1 MRNCLFLISLAL
13 SSAACTQSPAFTEVQ
28 DDAPSVSASASAE
41 AVSSGGDTPAKVA
54 FEDDARDG
62 DAVREFAYS
71 WPSEVSAIP
80 ELANLLRS
88 ERDEALA
95 EQKAEWDR
103 SRAEFAGEDCVSCV
117 GRGYEV
123 TWKVAADIPGWLSLT
138 RDLYLYTGGAHGMS
152 GRTSLVWDRANS
164 VGIDGSEL
172 FKSAVA
178 LENALG
184 AKLCATLN
192 KEREERRGSP
202 VDPQSD
208 AIFED
213 CPSLDEASIFVGSSD
228 GKHFDRIGVY
238 FGPYV
243 AGPYAEGSYELDF
256 PVSASVLDAVKPAYA
271 KAFRVRN

>member
-1 MRNCLFLISLAL
+1 MRHRLFLISLAL

-28 DDAPSVSASASAE
+28 DDAPAATASASADVASASDAAPA
-41 AVSSGGDTPAKVA
+41 AVT
-54 FEDDARDG
+54 FEDDARNG
-62 DAVREFAYS
+62 DAAREFAYS
-71 WPSEVSAIP
+71 WPAEVSAIP
-80 ELANLLRS
+80 ALEEILRS

-95 EQKAEWDR
+95 EQKAEWER
-103 SRAEFAGEDCVSCV
+103 SLAEFAGEDCVSCV

-138 RDLYLYTGGAHGMS
+138 RDMYLYTGGAHGMS
-152 GRTSLVWDRANS
+152 GRTSLVWDRAKG
-164 VGIDGSEL
+164 VGVAGADL
-172 FKSAVA
+172 FESAVA

-213 CPSLDEASIFVGSSD
+213 CPSLDEASIFIGSSD
-228 GKHFDRIGVY
+228 GKHFDRIGIY

-256 PVSASVLDAVKPAYA
+256 PVTASVLDAVKPAYA
-271 KAFRVRN
+271 AAFRVRN